1 MLTKEDVLQT
11 FKELDIPVSVVET
24 HSAIV
29 MIFDGGVD
37 NSDIQ
42 LVLTKSTSTV
52 CMFVDFWINAEDW
65 NFSDTDGI
73 RCTAMDELKCIF
85 NDVVKPFLE

>member
-1 MLTKEDVLQT
+1 MLTKDDVQQT
-11 FKELDIPVSVVET
+11 FAELDIPVSIAET

-29 MIFDGGVD
+29 MIFDGGSD

-65 NFSDTDGI
+65 DFTDTNGM
-73 RCTAMDELKCIF
+73 RCTTKDELKSIF